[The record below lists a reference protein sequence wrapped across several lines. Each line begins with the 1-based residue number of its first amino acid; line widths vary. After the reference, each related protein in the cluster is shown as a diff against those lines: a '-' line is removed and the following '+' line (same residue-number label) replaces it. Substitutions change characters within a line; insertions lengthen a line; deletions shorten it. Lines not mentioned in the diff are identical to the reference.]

1 MGFESSGH
9 RQWKVNAPGGAAPFE
24 AGASQRWDGDRDLG
38 LPPISMTDNFRPC
51 EKYRLSFSQSP
62 AMLLMFTAWGRTAW
76 QARVRFYEV

>member
-38 LPPISMTDNFRPC
+38 LLPNPSPGAKLLTYVFRKP
-51 EKYRLSFSQSP
+51 
-62 AMLLMFTAWGRTAW
+62 
-76 QARVRFYEV
+76 